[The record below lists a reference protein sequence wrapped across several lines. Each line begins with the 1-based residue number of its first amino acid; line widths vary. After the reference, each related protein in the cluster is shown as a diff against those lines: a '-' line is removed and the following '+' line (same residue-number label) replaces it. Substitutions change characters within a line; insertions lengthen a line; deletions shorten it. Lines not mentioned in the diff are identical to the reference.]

1 LKVDRYLQGMK
12 NAKKFDNIEGLII
25 GGMTD
30 MRSDNYF
37 SSYQEV
43 VKQLV
48 DSLLNK
54 KFPVAFGIDVGH
66 IKINIAVLNGAM
78 GEMIVENTKTQI
90 LFN

>member
-1 LKVDRYLQGMK
+1 LKVDRYLQGLK

-48 DSLLNK
+48 NSLPNK